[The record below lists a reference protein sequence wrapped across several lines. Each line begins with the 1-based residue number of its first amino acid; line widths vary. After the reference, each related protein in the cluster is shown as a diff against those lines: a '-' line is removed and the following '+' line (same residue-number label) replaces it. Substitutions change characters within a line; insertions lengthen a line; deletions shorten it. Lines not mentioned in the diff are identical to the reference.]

1 MKRVIIIAIAL
12 FASINIYSQNQTDSI
27 QVIKKLGTVFQQN
40 GKTLTMAQIES
51 ITQLDPQ
58 AAKEMKIAKSNY
70 TFSVIFG
77 GIGGG
82 LIGYPIGTA
91 IGGGEPNWTLAG
103 IGAGIALLSIPFS
116 LGSAKHTTNAARI
129 YNKSLQH
136 SPIPNM
142 DIKFGSTQ
150 NGVGVRITF

>member
-1 MKRVIIIAIAL
+1 MKRVIIIAVALIACFNL
-12 FASINIYSQNQTDSI
+12 YSQNQTDSI
-27 QVIKKLGTVFQQN
+27 QVVKKLGTVFQQN
-40 GKTLTMAQIES
+40 GKTLNIAQIES
-51 ITQLDPQ
+51 ITSVNPQ

-70 TFSVIFG
+70 TFSTIFG

-116 LGSAKHTTNAARI
+116 LSSAKHTKNAVQI
-129 YNKSLQH
+129 YNKGLQH
-136 SPIPNM
+136 SSLPNM
-142 DIKFGSTQ
+142 EVRFGSIQ

>member
-1 MKRVIIIAIAL
+1 MKRVIIIAVAL
-12 FASINIYSQNQTDSI
+12 ISCFNFYSQNQTDSI
-27 QVIKKLGTVFQQN
+27 QVVKKLGTVFQQN
-40 GKTLTMAQIES
+40 GKTLNIAQIES
-51 ITQLDPQ
+51 ITSVNPQ

-70 TFSVIFG
+70 TFSTIFG

-116 LGSAKHTTNAARI
+116 IGSAKHTKNAVQI
-129 YNKSLQH
+129 YNKGLQH
-136 SPIPNM
+136 SSLPNM
-142 DIKFGSTQ
+142 EVRFGSTQ